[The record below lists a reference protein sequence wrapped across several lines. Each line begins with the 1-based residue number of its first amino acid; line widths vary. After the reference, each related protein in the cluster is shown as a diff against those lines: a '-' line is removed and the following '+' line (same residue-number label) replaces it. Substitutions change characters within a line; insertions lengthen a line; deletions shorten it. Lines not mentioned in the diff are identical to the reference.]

1 MKKVL
6 LFFVLGALLV
16 SCSDKLTTSKAEKLI
31 EEKLKEKPVEKYV
44 TLNTGDSVA
53 FYVSNG
59 DKAEIEAYE
68 SLQKEGFI
76 KMALIDQYES
86 YYPNSMNYIY
96 SIHLTDKGKQ
106 YLLRIEDVG
115 KYKQHIM
122 KTYSAS
128 LDKVDELH
136 VIPEQ
141 NSARALVF
149 FKIEKTPFFVLEN
162 LKTQERIKENLV
174 KRALSFRKLEEKGWK
189 VEDISDYDIEEY

>member
-1 MKKVL
+1 MKKILAFLTIGL
-6 LFFVLGALLV
+6 LLGA
-16 SCSDKLTTSKAEKLI
+16 CSDKLTSSKAEKLI
-31 EEKLKEKPVEKYV
+31 QEALEEKPVQGEESIKIGDEVEFIGYDFIVKEELKPYEKLKEE
-44 TLNTGDSVA
+44 GM
-53 FYVSNG
+53 
-59 DKAEIEAYE
+59 IEMVYKGINRYDAP
-68 SLQKEGFI
+68 F
-76 KMALIDQYES
+76 
-86 YYPNSMNYIY
+86 Y

-162 LKTQERIKENLV
+162 LKTQERVKENLV